1 MLAGKPAFLFLTIK
15 EVDGVAVIAFLET
28 VSMFEGDK
36 VESLAKELFGVIE
49 AKKYK
54 KILLNLYNAGYI
66 SSTMLAHLVRLHRK
80 MQDVNTPPRLKSC
93 GFWANPPVGKLSA
106 QGLIPAPLEDD
117 DRGVVVPI
125 EGHAAIAFDPTI
137 PERKMLEPGTATRAR
152 LGRVGRINLDDLA
165 TSTFS
170 LVREMGD
177 KVGPTRIQDAHG
189 EAAGHHGGN
198 PKVFE
203 HDPIESRDQFVD
215 ELVEE
220 VFPCIGHMDH
230 QALQS
235 QDQPATVAA
244 AEHAPCD
251 LPLKDTQLSKNP
263 AIPAGVFF
271 LLPIAERGQ
280 SHEPEI
286 DADRFPSLRQ
296 RFGLLDRAG
305 ESDEPLPRS
314 AEDTGRLDRSFKP
327 AIPANGD
334 PADAKKIEATAIDLE
349 AIAVFLEAESRK
361 AVPDLEPGIAGILT
375 GLDPAKE
382 RLERF
387 VQVGHD
393 VLKDVAM
400 DVQRVGAGRFLHLDF
415 A

>member
-1 MLAGKPAFLFLTIK
+1 M
-15 EVDGVAVIAFLET
+15 
-28 VSMFEGDK
+28 
-36 VESLAKELFGVIE
+36 AKRPGTM
-49 AKKYK
+49 A
-54 KILLNLYNAGYI
+54 ATRRS
-66 SSTMLAHLVRLHRK
+66 SSTIRSNRVINSWTNLLRK
-80 MQDVNTPPRLKSC
+80 S
-93 GFWANPPVGKLSA
+93 F
-106 QGLIPAPLEDD
+106 
-117 DRGVVVPI
+117 
-125 EGHAAIAFDPTI
+125 
-137 PERKMLEPGTATRAR
+137 RA
-152 LGRVGRINLDDLA
+152 LA
-165 TSTFS
+165 TWTIRRCS
-170 LVREMGD
+170 L
-177 KVGPTRIQDAHG
+177 
-189 EAAGHHGGN
+189 
-198 PKVFE
+198 
-203 HDPIESRDQFVD
+203 
-215 ELVEE
+215 
-220 VFPCIGHMDH
+220 
-230 QALQS
+230 

-387 VQVGHD
+387 VQARPRRSEGCGYGCPARRGWS
-393 VLKDVAM
+393 LSPP
-400 DVQRVGAGRFLHLDF
+400 
-415 A
+415 